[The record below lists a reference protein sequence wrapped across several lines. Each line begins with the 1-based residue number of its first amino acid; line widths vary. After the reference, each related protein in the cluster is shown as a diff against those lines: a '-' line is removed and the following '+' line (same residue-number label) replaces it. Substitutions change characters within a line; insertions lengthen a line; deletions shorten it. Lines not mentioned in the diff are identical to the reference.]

1 MEPDHPERHDL
12 WARRNSARDSALAEN
27 ICVGV
32 SDCARA
38 RRSGQTFSFVNE
50 KKKKRWRRTAKWY
63 PDQARE
69 KGKETQSERE
79 KKGRNGVHIIMDPTT
94 EKSET
99 SRRELHERRP
109 YVRTYLRVHVY
120 VRTRS
125 HTHVYTYMYYTRES
139 VEDHLLS

>member
-1 MEPDHPERHDL
+1 MSESP
-12 WARRNSARDSALAEN
+12 
-27 ICVGV
+27 IV
-32 SDCARA
+32 RA

-109 YVRTYLRVHVY
+109 YVRTYLRVTCTCERARIHTY
-120 VRTRS
+120 IRTCI
-125 HTHVYTYMYYTRES
+125 YTGERGGPPALVTSYFVPQRAAHGDYHLTITS
-139 VEDHLLS
+139 VSGYL